1 MARQKVIREETDTAS
16 SATLQPGQ
24 GSGGSTMPMGRT
36 AALNDV
42 VSAMSNMSTDDLTKL
57 KEVLAQIG
65 QEAAMIDPNSAQN
78 NLASVAAKG
87 VAADAMREELSAI
100 FGSADQ
106 TLTEEFV
113 TKASTLFESAVNLRA
128 NLVIAEQMEV
138 LEEQFSAA
146 ADEYE
151 EQIIEAL
158 DQYFDYFADEYLK
171 ENELVIEHSLRNEL
185 LDSFL
190 GGLHTLMKEHYI
202 DIPEDK
208 VDVVSDLVSKIQELE
223 EQNNELLENAIA
235 NKKVIA
241 EQRKQAIVDDLS
253 IGLSKIEASKF
264 RSLTESID
272 YESEEAFTKKASII
286 AEHYFRDQQRP
297 TSRRKNDGLLV
308 EEAPAINLVDVYEE
322 DLVSGDPRMNKYV
335 QAIARTV
342 K

>member
-1 MARQKVIREETDTAS
+1 MARQKVIREEADTSS

-24 GSGGSTMPMGRT
+24 GSGGGTAPMGRV

-42 VSAMSNMSTDDLTKL
+42 VSAMGNMSTDDLTKL

-65 QEAAMIDPNSAQN
+65 QEAAMIDPNAAQN
-78 NLASVAAKG
+78 NLASIAAKG

-100 FGSADQ
+100 FSSTDQ

-113 TKASTLFESAVNLRA
+113 TKASTLFESAVELRV
-128 NLVIAEQMEV
+128 NILIAEQTEI
-138 LEEQFSAA
+138 LEEQFTAA

-151 EQIIEAL
+151 EQLIESL
-158 DQYFDYFADEYLK
+158 DQYFDYFADQYMT
-171 ENELVIEHSLRNEL
+171 ENELVIEQSLRNEL

-208 VDVVSDLVSKIQELE
+208 VDVVDELVAKIEELE
-223 EQNNELLENAIA
+223 EQNTQLLESAIA

-241 EQRKQAIVDDLS
+241 EQRKESILDDLS
-253 IGLSKIEASKF
+253 TGLSKIETSKF
-264 RSLTESID
+264 RKLTESID
-272 YESEEAFTKKASII
+272 YQDEETFTKKASII
-286 AEHYFRDQQRP
+286 AEHYFSDQQRP
-297 TSRRKNDGLLV
+297 TSRKRNDGLLV

-322 DLVSGDPRMNKYV
+322 DLLSGDPRMNKYV